1 MVAIG
6 FSDDLF
12 VGLILGCFI
21 GLLAGPLLRAWLV
34 RREWI
39 RASREADL
47 FGHDLERIEDPKPAS
62 VASAAVRRRT
72 EPREA

>member
-21 GLLAGPLLRAWLV
+21 GLLAGPLLRAWLI
-34 RREWI
+34 RREWTQ
-39 RASREADL
+39 ASREADQ
-47 FGHDLERIEDPKPAS
+47 FGPGLDRIEEPGA
-62 VASAAVRRRT
+62 VASAPVRRRA
-72 EPREA
+72 EPRQA

>member
-47 FGHDLERIEDPKPAS
+47 FGHGLDRIEEPGIVGSTPI
-62 VASAAVRRRT
+62 RRRT
-72 EPREA
+72 DPREA

>member
-1 MVAIG
+1 VVAIG

-34 RREWI
+34 RREWTQ
-39 RASREADL
+39 ASREADL
-47 FGHDLERIEDPKPAS
+47 FGHGLDWIEEPGIVGSTPI
-62 VASAAVRRRT
+62 RRRT

>member
-21 GLLAGPLLRAWLV
+21 GLLAGPLLRTWLV
-34 RREWI
+34 RREWTQ
-39 RASREADL
+39 ASREADQ
-47 FGHDLERIEDPKPAS
+47 FGHGLDRIEEPGIVGSTPI
-62 VASAAVRRRT
+62 RRRT